1 MKSILL
7 PVLALGAI
15 VSLHAA
21 QGPDMNDPKSKS
33 SYALGVDI
41 ANNLK
46 RSGLDLDGA
55 SVAAGLADGIGGK
68 SKLTD
73 EQVMQTL
80 SALRDEMSAK
90 AQARAASAGQENQK
104 KGEEFMASN
113 AKKEGVKATAS
124 GLQYKVLTAGKGK
137 TPKATDTVKV
147 HYHGTLI
154 DGTVFDSSVQRNEP
168 IEFPVNGVI
177 QGWQEALQ
185 MMKEGDKW
193 QIVIPARLAYGDR
206 GAGQDIGPGSTLVFD
221 VELIQVK

>member
-7 PVLALGAI
+7 PALALGAI

-55 SVAAGLADGIGGK
+55 SVAAGLNDGINGK
-68 SKLTD
+68 AQLND
-73 EQVMQTL
+73 EQIKQTL
-80 SALRDEMSAK
+80 DALRQDMASKSE
-90 AQARAASAGQENQK
+90 ARAAAAGQENAK
-104 KGEEFMASN
+104 AGEAFMMAN
-113 AKKEGVKATAS
+113 GKKEGVKTTAT

-137 TPKATDTVKV
+137 MPKATDTVKV

-177 QGWQEALQ
+177 PGWQEALQ